1 MKASTEM
8 ERKMPS
14 LEREFEVDQWLSD
27 VANARCFDLS
37 QSMQKGMPIHPA
49 HPPFHITL
57 NNRHG
62 DVLRSCGHSSANELM
77 VTSTH
82 SATHIDSLCH
92 VSDHG
97 ELFGNIDASETQ
109 SGVALFKHHGAETIA
124 PIFRRGIL
132 LDVAKVK
139 GVDALEPAY
148 EITVADLEASV
159 ASAKVELLQGDIVL
173 VRTGWA
179 SLWAD
184 SPRYLGL
191 NSAGAPGP
199 GVAAG
204 QWLGSRKPFAVGSDT
219 SAFEVMNHHNITLEV
234 HMILIAQNG
243 IHIIENLNLE
253 ELSKNDC
260 SEFAFVGLPPK
271 IVGATGSPLR
281 PIALCGR
288 KVSAS
293 KN

>member
-1 MKASTEM
+1 MNIATPLHATEFRVDSWLRST
-8 ERKMPS
+8 
-14 LEREFEVDQWLSD
+14 
-27 VANARCFDLS
+27 AHARQIDLS
-37 QSMQKGMPIHPA
+37 HPMQKGMPIHPA

-62 DVLRSCGHSSANELM
+62 DVLRGCGHSSSNELM

-82 SATHIDSLCH
+82 SSTHIDALCH
-92 VSDHG
+92 VSEHG
-97 ELFGNIDASETQ
+97 ALYGKHIAADEQIGTD
-109 SGVALFKHHGAETIA
+109 LFKVHGAETID
-124 PIFRRGIL
+124 PIFRRGVL
-132 LDVAKVK
+132 LDVARTR

-148 EITVADLEASV
+148 EITVADLEAAQAASGASV
-159 ASAKVELLQGDIVL
+159 MAGDVVL

-179 SLWAD
+179 AYWSD

-204 QWLGSRKPFAVGSDT
+204 RWLAERRPFSVGSDT

-243 IHIIENLNLE
+243 IHIIENLELE
-253 ELSKNDC
+253 ELGRQARGA
-260 SEFAFVGLPPK
+260 FAFVALPVR
-271 IVGATGSPLR
+271 ISGATGSPVR
-281 PIALCGR
+281 PVALL
-288 KVSAS
+288 
-293 KN
+293 

>member
-1 MKASTEM
+1 MTVASPAKAA
-8 ERKMPS
+8 
-14 LEREFEVDQWLSD
+14 EFRVDAWLSST
-27 VANARCFDLS
+27 ARARQIDLS
-37 QSMQKGMPIHPA
+37 HPMQKGMPIHPA

-62 DVLRSCGHSSANELM
+62 DVLRSCGHSSSNELM

-82 SATHIDSLCH
+82 SSTHIDALCH
-92 VSDHG
+92 VSEHG
-97 ELFGNIDASETQ
+97 ALYGKHDAAEEQRGTD
-109 SGVALFKHHGAETIA
+109 LFKVHGAETID
-124 PIFRRGIL
+124 PIFRRAVL
-132 LDVAKVK
+132 LDVARIRKVE
-139 GVDALEPAY
+139 ALEPAY
-148 EITVADLEASV
+148 EVTVADLEAAEA
-159 ASAKVELLQGDIVL
+159 ASGTSIEAGDVVL

-179 SLWAD
+179 SFWSD

-204 QWLGSRKPFAVGSDT
+204 RWLAERKPFSVGSDT

-253 ELSKNDC
+253 ELSR
-260 SEFAFVGLPPK
+260 EARGAFAFVALPVR
-271 IVGATGSPLR
+271 ISGATGSPIR
-281 PIALCGR
+281 PLALL
-288 KVSAS
+288 
-293 KN
+293 

>member
-1 MKASTEM
+1 MTSGSSSSTFD
-8 ERKMPS
+8 
-14 LEREFEVDQWLSD
+14 LDAWLSTT
-27 VANARCFDLS
+27 AQARQIDLS
-37 QSMQKGMPIHPA
+37 HPMEKGMPIHPA

-62 DVLRSCGHSSANELM
+62 DVLRCCGHSSSNELM

-82 SATHIDSLCH
+82 SSTHIDALCH

-97 ELFGNIDASETQ
+97 ALYGKHIAAEAQQGTD
-109 SGVALFKHHGAETIA
+109 LFKVHGAETID
-124 PIFRRGIL
+124 PIFRRAVL
-132 LDVAKVK
+132 LDVARVR

-148 EITVADLEASV
+148 EITVADLEAAQA
-159 ASAKVELLQGDIVL
+159 ASGTQIQAGDVVL

-179 SLWAD
+179 TFWAD

-204 QWLGSRKPFAVGSDT
+204 HWLAERKPFSVGSDT

-234 HMILIAQNG
+234 HLILIAQNG
-243 IHIIENLNLE
+243 IHIIENLDLE
-253 ELSKNDC
+253 QLST
-260 SEFAFVGLPPK
+260 EVRGAFAFIALPVR
-271 IVGATGSPLR
+271 ISGATGAPVR
-281 PIALCGR
+281 PIALL
-288 KVSAS
+288 
-293 KN
+293 